1 MADVAD
7 LVNLRVDVGTLKQ
20 AVADQKQEL
29 QSLAQEFRSLRK
41 QVWGLMGTTFLGP
54 LLAGLVYH
62 RLF

>member
-29 QSLAQEFRSLRK
+29 QSLAQEFRSLR
-41 QVWGLMGTTFLGP
+41 
-54 LLAGLVYH
+54 
-62 RLF
+62 